1 MAVDWRH
8 LIFGDV
14 DSADYG
20 IYISGDGVYNAPE
33 RDVEFVSVPGRN
45 GDIAMDQGRY
55 NNITVTY
62 PAGTFAK
69 TQEEFREKLSAFRN
83 AVLSQKG
90 YQRLEDTYHPEEFR
104 MAVYTAGLE
113 VDPVAYQQAGEF
125 ELTFNCKPQRWLS
138 VGALPIPVDSGDVL
152 QNPTVFDSS
161 PLLEVEG
168 YGTVSFN
175 GYQFTL
181 NDVTMGN
188 IQLDR
193 SYNSGLRRSANY
205 TNNITYTVKLD
216 TTNYNVGDTIRV
228 GASRH
233 YLKIYGTYPY
243 QYLRTDATSG
253 NVTPSSVSATAVN
266 WNPIIA
272 INLPAISFTAGTASD
287 QYYSTKMVAVIPGS
301 GDPLT
306 IYMTAGIKHIVTAT
320 GHYIETRIVAS
331 LYYTASGNPAGH
343 DIWTSMEY
351 YVARGG
357 ITVDSSVPAL
367 GNPTYV
373 DCETGDVYK
382 VEGDNIVAVR
392 NAATLGSDLPVLGP
406 GSNKITFDN
415 TVTDLKIA
423 PRWWKV

>member
-1 MAVDWRH
+1 MAVEWRH

-45 GDIAMDQGRY
+45 GDIAMDHGRY
-55 NNITVTY
+55 NNITVSY

-69 TQEEFREKLSAFRN
+69 TQEEFREKLSDFRN

-113 VDPVAYQQAGEF
+113 VDPVNYNHAGEF

-175 GYQFTL
+175 GFDIELDNSPLGVVTL
-181 NDVTMGN
+181 IPRHFYGGQGLFYKSYTF
-188 IQLDR
+188 DR
-193 SYNSGLRRSANY
+193 SLLNTGDGIYVGMASFESLWSNGTTTPYTGFTYQISGTSTMTPSVSIGNGGTSFFVAVNTPVLSFSALSENDADVEKMAS
-205 TNNITYTVKLD
+205 ITVTGTRQGGGTDTVYITVRIQCGYD
-216 TTNYNVGDTIRV
+216 HVAY
-228 GASRH
+228 
-233 YLKIYGTYPY
+233 KIETGT
-243 QYLRTDATSG
+243 S
-253 NVTPSSVSATAVN
+253 SSVSNVENDLTAARVD
-266 WNPIIA
+266 
-272 INLPAISFTAGTASD
+272 GD
-287 QYYSTKMVAVIPGS
+287 STVEV
-301 GDPLT
+301 L
-306 IYMTAGIKHIVTAT
+306 
-320 GHYIETRIVAS
+320 GH
-331 LYYTASGNPAGH
+331 
-343 DIWTSMEY
+343 
-351 YVARGG
+351 
-357 ITVDSSVPAL
+357 
-367 GNPTYV
+367 PTYI
-373 DCETGDVYK
+373 DCEVGEAYRIEDGEYK
-382 VEGDNIVAVR
+382 SANARVA
-392 NAATLGSDLPVLGP
+392 LGSDLPVLAP
-406 GSNKITFDN
+406 GSNTVTFDN

-423 PRWWKV
+423 PRWWRI